1 MMRPSQS
8 VHIGQMSV
16 VVMGSPGVGK
26 DKDNLWV
33 YLFSLTYLLFA
44 GKTSLLLTVSTNSFP
59 RDRIPTLYDKL
70 EVDVQVEI
78 VTLLSVA

>member
-1 MMRPSQS
+1 MRPSQS

-26 DKDNLWV
+26 DKDNLWG
-33 YLFSLTYLLFA
+33 YLFSLNTHLLFA

>member
-26 DKDNLWV
+26 DKDNL
-33 YLFSLTYLLFA
+33 
-44 GKTSLLLTVSTNSFP
+44 
-59 RDRIPTLYDKL
+59 
-70 EVDVQVEI
+70 
-78 VTLLSVA
+78 